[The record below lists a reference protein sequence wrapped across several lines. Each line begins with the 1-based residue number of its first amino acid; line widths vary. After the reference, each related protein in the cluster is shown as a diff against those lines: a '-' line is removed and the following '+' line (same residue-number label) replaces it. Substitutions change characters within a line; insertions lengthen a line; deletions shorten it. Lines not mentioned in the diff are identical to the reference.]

1 MDIQSES
8 NRLKSLSG
16 DALQVFLENTFKEM
30 VDKNI
35 ILNFQKNV
43 NYNHKGYSYPK
54 QYLVNFLL
62 ETIDNKYIIINSSNS
77 FRNDRFKTQAYDIA
91 GVLNNSDISPDIIAA
106 IALYPDSELEDNS
119 TFIKF
124 RQRVMNGITYSPAT
138 HLLTVS
144 ELYEFLE
151 NHSASIE
158 TNEAVDTETDIVDKD
173 GSYFG
178 KRGNKLEKEIVKLL
192 NNATNLKSYK
202 SNTDSVEPLFWKI
215 VNQICA
221 GNVDKEDIIAIQAT
235 DTVPKLLGGGN
246 AKTDIIIKIVTAE
259 GTRTET
265 VSVKRTNKTV
275 VSCHDYKGSDY
286 IRVLDIENTKL
297 ADYFKLFQA
306 YPSYEAF
313 EANLPAGYSKSEF
326 VELLNPYKV
335 KLVEWALTGKH
346 DSRNLIEP
354 AKQVSNYL
362 VIVTDSTEVCVEYA
376 AYIKKISEEAKL
388 NYGVPFRWTYP
399 SKQRGARIQF
409 KMPIIL

>member
-1 MDIQSES
+1 MYIQSES

-16 DALQVFLENTFKEM
+16 DALQAFLENTFKEIM
-30 VDKNI
+30 DKNI
-35 ILNFQKNV
+35 ILDFQKNV

-54 QYLVNFLL
+54 QYLVNFIL

-91 GVLNNSDISPDIIAA
+91 GVLNNSDISPDVIAA

-119 TFIKF
+119 TFINF
-124 RQRVMNGITYSPAT
+124 RQMVMNGIAYSPAT

-144 ELYEFLE
+144 ELYDFLE
-151 NHSASIE
+151 NHSASVE
-158 TNEAVDTETDIVDKD
+158 TDDTVDTETDIKD

-178 KRGNKLEKEIVKLL
+178 KRGNKLEKEIVKIL
-192 NNATNLKSYK
+192 NNTTNLKSYK
-202 SNTDSVEPLFWKI
+202 NNTCIEPLFSKI
-215 VNQICA
+215 INQICA
-221 GNVDKEDIIAIQAT
+221 GNVEKENIIAIQAT
-235 DTVPKLLGGGN
+235 DTIPKLLSGGN
-246 AKTDIIIKIVTAE
+246 AKTDIIIEIVTIE
-259 GTRTET
+259 GTCIET

-275 VSCHDYKGSDY
+275 VSCHDYKVSDY

-326 VELLNPYKV
+326 EELLNPYKV
-335 KLVEWALTGKH
+335 KLTEWALTGKH
-346 DSRNLIEP
+346 DNGNLIEP
-354 AKQVSNYL
+354 ATQVSNYL
-362 VIVTDSTEVCVEYA
+362 LIVTDTTEVCVDYPS
-376 AYIKKISEEAKL
+376 YIKTISEKAKL
-388 NYGVPFRWTYP
+388 NYGVPFSWTYP
-399 SKQRGARIQF
+399 SKQRGVRIQF